1 MNAQP
6 VGGIV
11 TALHVAAGIGDIHI
25 VKILIAAGADVLL
38 TTSDDVD
45 AATLVLKGPQPAS
58 AERHAISDLLSSMSG
73 GQKGDH
79 RVRAASEAADAD
91 EDQEL

>member
-1 MNAQP
+1 
-6 VGGIV
+6 
-11 TALHVAAGIGDIHI
+11 
-25 VKILIAAGADVLL
+25 
-38 TTSDDVD
+38 
-45 AATLVLKGPQPAS
+45 
-58 AERHAISDLLSSMSG
+58 LSSMSG